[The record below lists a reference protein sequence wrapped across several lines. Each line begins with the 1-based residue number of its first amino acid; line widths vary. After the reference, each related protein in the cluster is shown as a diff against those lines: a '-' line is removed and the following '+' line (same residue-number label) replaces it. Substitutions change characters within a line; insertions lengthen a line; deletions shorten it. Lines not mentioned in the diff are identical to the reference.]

1 MDALITT
8 LQMRIGDLQLEIED
22 LERKLDQRG
31 WTDQGRKLINWDIEY
46 RKGQITAYRR
56 VVDMLSDLQ

>member
-56 VVDMLSDLQ
+56 VVDMLSELQ